1 MSIESPKEGPTRAN
15 TPYHELTTSQ
25 LAAIMAEAPPAPLS
39 PRSAQACADQ
49 FDGLTADML
58 RGVVRGLVATLHKR
72 DTERFAEG
80 NKFRGRIQELE
91 DRIKKEF
98 EVSYDMH
105 TPPDGFEANDERRAP
120 YARVP
125 DKDGYLVEPKWVK
138 YLEDGRVAAY
148 PMGAPIDSMPYIV
161 DIYAEPSLDDEDE
174 PFEPM
179 PQWYRAALHTDDAH
193 WQILYKEKLTKW
205 RIGASPLKS
214 SGIAT
219 FTGSSMGWP
228 RRSSLCRWIW
238 KGPGRLRTYV
248 STGFKRPKPTNTPST
263 VKALSQGD
271 FASPNKIFKPSGFCA
286 SPPIPTTT
294 TPAKI
299 RAKVARSSRGRLEV

>member
-1 MSIESPKEGPTRAN
+1 MSVESPKEGPTRAN
-15 TPYHELTTSQ
+15 SPYHELSQQQ
-25 LAAIMAEAPPAPLS
+25 LAAIMAEAPPVPLS

-80 NKFRGRIQELE
+80 NKYRGRIQELE

-125 DKDGYLVEPKWVK
+125 DKDGFLVEPKWVK

-148 PMGAPIDSMPYIV
+148 AMGAPIDSMPYIV

-179 PQWYRAALHTDDAH
+179 PQWFRAALHTDDSH
-193 WQILYKEKLTKW
+193 WQILYKETYKMANW
-205 RIGASPLKS
+205 
-214 SGIAT
+214 GIAAEIKRHRDLHRVIDGLAKKIELMSVDLEGARQT
-219 FTGSSMGWP
+219 AD
-228 RRSSLCRWIW
+228 LCEY
-238 KGPGRLRTYV
+238 RLQAARAHKYAEHCQGLVGVGALRVTQQNIQAV
-248 STGFKRPKPTNTPST
+248 RILRQPTNTNNNNNNNNS
-263 VKALSQGD
+263 K
-271 FASPNKIFKPSGFCA
+271 NKGKG
-286 SPPIPTTT
+286 
-294 TPAKI
+294 
-299 RAKVARSSRGRLEV
+299 RAF